1 MLEIKPDDSEIIAKI
16 VVVGVGGGGNNAVNR
31 MIDENASGVEFVG
44 INTDLKDL
52 NNCKA
57 PNTIQIGEKTTKGLG
72 AGSIPEVGERSAE
85 ESADAITEAIKDH
98 DMVFITCG
106 MGGGTGTGAAPVVA
120 KIAHDMGILTVAVVT
135 RPFFFEGRQRNKN
148 AAAGIEKLKE
158 NVDTLIIVPN
168 DKLND
173 IVDKRLS
180 FTEAFQKADQ
190 VLQQAVTGI
199 TDLIIKPG
207 LISVDFADVQ
217 TVMRNM
223 GLAHVG
229 IGTGSGED
237 KIMDAVKAAIESPLL
252 ETTIE
257 GATQVLLN
265 FSGKLNLP
273 EVAQATEYLNEVIG
287 SDEVNTIFGLI
298 DDNDSSADEVTVTIV
313 ATGIKD
319 DTNKNAAPT
328 GISNKAQIS
337 RMAAKPKYNFEAAST
352 AAIGST
358 VKTETPAS
366 STAAQT
372 SSAPE
377 QVRPDTVKSRVKEKT
392 LDIPVFR

>member
-337 RMAAKPKYNFEAAST
+337 RMAAKPKYT
-352 AAIGST
+352 
-358 VKTETPAS
+358 
-366 STAAQT
+366 
-372 SSAPE
+372 
-377 QVRPDTVKSRVKEKT
+377 
-392 LDIPVFR
+392 